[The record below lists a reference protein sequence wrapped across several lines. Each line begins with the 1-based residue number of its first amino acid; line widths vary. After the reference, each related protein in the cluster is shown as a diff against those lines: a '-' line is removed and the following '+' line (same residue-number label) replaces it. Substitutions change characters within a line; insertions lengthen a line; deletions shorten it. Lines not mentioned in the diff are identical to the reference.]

1 MKKILLLIIAS
12 LAFVSCGKSIDKY
25 AEETLDET
33 FRMCMDSK
41 ELSHVKYELSDKNTV
56 YRSDSL
62 CIIEFKCSMFADDG
76 VLLLK
81 KDFEY
86 FVSRG
91 YKSKYRIRDG
101 RFERRVIN
109 EVKNGRSYMYV
120 HNEQIKFL
128 KDDYESER
136 LEQGRSKDEYYNDMI
151 FIGAHIAEGNFF
163 IEKKID

>member
-1 MKKILLLIIAS
+1 MKKILLLALFA
-12 LAFVSCGKSIDKY
+12 LALVSCGKGIGKY

-33 FRMCMDSK
+33 FKMCMDSK
-41 ELSHVKYELSDKNTV
+41 GLNHVKYELSDKNTV
-56 YRSDSL
+56 YKSDSL
-62 CIIEFKCSMFADDG
+62 CIIEFRCSMFADDG

-91 YKSKYRIRDG
+91 YKSKYKIKDG
-101 RFERRVIN
+101 RFERKVIN

-120 HNEQIKFL
+120 HNEQIRFL
-128 KDDYESER
+128 QDDYESER
-136 LEQGRSKDEYYNDMI
+136 VKQGKSKDEFYNDMI